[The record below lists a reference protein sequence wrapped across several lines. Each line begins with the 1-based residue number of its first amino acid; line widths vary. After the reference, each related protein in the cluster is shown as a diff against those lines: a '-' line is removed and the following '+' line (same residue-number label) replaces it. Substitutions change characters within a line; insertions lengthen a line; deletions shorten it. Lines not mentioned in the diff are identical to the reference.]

1 MSGLSETS
9 GLANGA
15 GLQSQTQI
23 GTAGLDIQTGPVV
36 LPDVLA
42 SDGSFVLS
50 SDANNIVTRR

>member
-36 LPDVLA
+36 FPDVIA
-42 SDGSFVLS
+42 SDGSLLLS
-50 SDANNIVTRR
+50 SDGDNIVTRR